1 MKALA
6 VDSAVTRMTVAAK
19 NDDKVCIAIYDIGM
33 KQSETLLSAIDYVLE
48 KAGISVSELDY
59 TTLCAGPGSFTGL
72 RLAFSALKAIELA
85 HNVPVYGIPSLKVY
99 AYPFCHHNGPVLS
112 VIDAKKERF
121 YSALFNHGNQI
132 LEDGDYEIPELC
144 EKIKNYPEIFV
155 CGPDT
160 KIVKETLSAQ
170 LPEVRF
176 IGPVL
181 QPNTA
186 ECLFAITE
194 EEIKN
199 GTAPLKDFDGPIYLR
214 ASEAEVNLQSK

>member
-6 VDSAVTRMTVAAK
+6 IDSAVTRMTVAAK

-33 KQSETLLSAIDYVLE
+33 KQSETLLTAIDYVLE
-48 KAGISVSELDY
+48 KAGLSVSELDY
-59 TTLCAGPGSFTGL
+59 TTICAGPGSFTGL

-85 HNVPVYGIPSLKVY
+85 HNVPVYGIPSLQVY
-99 AYPFCHHNGPVLS
+99 AFPYKDHDGPVLS

-121 YSALFNHGNQI
+121 YAALFNNNQQI
-132 LEDGDYEIPELC
+132 IQDGDYEIPELASL
-144 EKIKNYPEIFV
+144 IKEYPVIFV

-160 KIVKETLSAQ
+160 PLVKSVLAEQ
-170 LPEVRF
+170 LPSAKL

-194 EEIKN
+194 EEIKK

-214 ASEAEVNLQSK
+214 ASEAEVKLQEK